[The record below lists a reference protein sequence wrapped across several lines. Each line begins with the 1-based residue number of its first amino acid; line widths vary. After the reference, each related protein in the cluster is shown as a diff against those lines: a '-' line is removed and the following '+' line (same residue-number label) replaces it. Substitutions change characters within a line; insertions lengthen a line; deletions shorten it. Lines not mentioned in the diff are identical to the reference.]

1 MVMKLISITEKEV
14 CGNVLNVK
22 NIKLEK
28 NYMLCRHYIPENK
41 RCKVLLADN
50 FEDYRKFVCVTP
62 EKFKNC
68 GNFSLH
74 KQQLRIKLK
83 RKL

>member
-1 MVMKLISITEKEV
+1 
-14 CGNVLNVK
+14 
-22 NIKLEK
+22 
-28 NYMLCRHYIPENK
+28 MLCRHYIPENR
-41 RCKVLLADN
+41 RCKVLLAEN
-50 FEDYRKFVCVTP
+50 FEGYRKFVCVTP